1 MTAGT
6 RIIGLRFALRVLA
19 AIASPSA
26 RVSKFGPAARGRSTK
41 SVAAGVTF
49 HITICGFISGWGAH
63 LALTGFLFDGRTEIW
78 RNCPAWTETG
88 SSRSRRSECRAT
100 PSLAAL
106 ASPPHE
112 GEINDCRKRRGG
124 RSRRLCAKG
133 SSPDRRDQPDV
144 CAGHRDL
151 RHVHHPSR
159 VFIPR
164 NKAIIEVRPLGH
176 VLPGQQRINPRG
188 DALNL
193 EMACGVGLCSVIEG
207 AVLPAFSR
215 RDENRGRAH
224 RWFPRRVSQHSFNS
238 PRTGLQHDFDRW
250 RRVAADIEAG
260 IENAEAA
267 LPDIG
272 DIEIRWHAGS
282 HESSEVSGRNGRYHK
297 GASLIVDKRSSRR
310 QPLIHTGFR
319 KSAVHL
325 QPDAQCGT
333 GRNAVYGHSSVD
345 PYAGRNVERDTGHI
359 LIENIDL
366 GVSESEARTT
376 VGVLLRHP
384 CPHIVGTGRNAA
396 DVEFPNKCVPLGAQH
411 GGYCGCSKI
420 VRRICVARTN
430 RKKCIDGG

>member
-1 MTAGT
+1 
-6 RIIGLRFALRVLA
+6 
-19 AIASPSA
+19 
-26 RVSKFGPAARGRSTK
+26 
-41 SVAAGVTF
+41 
-49 HITICGFISGWGAH
+49 
-63 LALTGFLFDGRTEIW
+63 
-78 RNCPAWTETG
+78 
-88 SSRSRRSECRAT
+88 
-100 PSLAAL
+100 
-106 ASPPHE
+106 
-112 GEINDCRKRRGG
+112 
-124 RSRRLCAKG
+124 
-133 SSPDRRDQPDV
+133 
-144 CAGHRDL
+144 
-151 RHVHHPSR
+151 
-159 VFIPR
+159 
-164 NKAIIEVRPLGH
+164 
-176 VLPGQQRINPRG
+176 
-188 DALNL
+188 
-193 EMACGVGLCSVIEG
+193 MACGVGLCSVIEG

-215 RDENRGRAH
+215 RDENRGRSH
-224 RWFPRRVSQHSFNS
+224 RWFPRRVSHHSFNS

-282 HESSEVSGRNGRYHK
+282 HESSEVSARNGRYHK
-297 GASLIVDKRSSRR
+297 VASLIVDKRSSRG

-345 PYAGRNVERDTGHI
+345 PYAGRNVEREIGHI

-396 DVEFPNKCVPLGAQH
+396 DVEFPNKCVPLWAQH

-430 RKKCIDGG
+430 RKKCIDGGCLTGHVAPNLSLDAESRHFAYENINAGHRGLPTDEYRNSLRNIGGIWVERSWCGQTALGLRLCGSGRHGTTLSRRESRCDGDQILTAAQPEQTVFSLIVRAFRGRWLQDRKAVLVLNRVCLHRCVGLRLTRCIGDLSADGSSADHRHLNNSRTPRGDCRLVCL